1 MVGICILPKRILSRE
16 KYKLFALL
24 VLLMRENSLRKNI
37 LFPSALSVIR
47 RRGSMRVVTFKIE
60 EDLLELIDEYA
71 ELRGETRSEVIRK
84 ALIELIRGEREK
96 IRRAKAKKI
105 RVII

>member
-1 MVGICILPKRILSRE
+1 
-16 KYKLFALL
+16 
-24 VLLMRENSLRKNI
+24 
-37 LFPSALSVIR
+37 
-47 RRGSMRVVTFKIE
+47 MRVVTFKIE
-60 EDLLELIDEYA
+60 EELLELIDEYA

-84 ALIELIRGEREK
+84 ALMELIRGESEK